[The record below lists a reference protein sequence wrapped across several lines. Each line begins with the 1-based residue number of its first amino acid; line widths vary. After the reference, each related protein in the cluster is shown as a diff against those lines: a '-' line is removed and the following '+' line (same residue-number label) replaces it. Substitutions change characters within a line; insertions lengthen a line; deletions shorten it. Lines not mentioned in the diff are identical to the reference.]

1 MLVNII
7 KAVILGIVEGITEFL
22 PISSTGHLILTER
35 FIRFEGPLAETFA
48 IFVQLGAIL
57 AVVWLYRQ
65 PLVQLVKDLPSQ
77 ARAQRLALNLIIAF
91 IPAGAIGALIHK
103 QIKAYLFN
111 PPVIAGAL
119 ILGGLVIWW
128 IERRHV
134 PTARQAH
141 RTGPELD
148 FGELSRA
155 VEGSPK
161 SAPPNTHQLQ
171 EISPKQAAAIGVA
184 QIFSLVPGV
193 SRSAATILGG
203 MISGL
208 DRRVATEFSFWL
220 AIPTLVLATIF
231 DLATSFDLL
240 QSGDLLILLVG
251 AIVSFFVAL
260 VVIRALLRYVQTNT
274 FEPFAYYR
282 IALGL
287 IVLAV
292 AFL

>member
-1 MLVNII
+1 VFIDLI

-65 PLVQLVKDLPSQ
+65 PLIQLVKDLPSPS
-77 ARAQRLALNLIIAF
+77 RAQRLALNLIIAF
-91 IPAGAIGALIHK
+91 IPAAAIGVLIHK

-111 PPVIAGAL
+111 PPVIAAAL
-119 ILGGLVIWW
+119 IVGGLVIWW

-134 PTARQAH
+134 PTA
-141 RTGPELD
+141 
-148 FGELSRA
+148 
-155 VEGSPK
+155 
-161 SAPPNTHQLQ
+161 PPDTHQLQ
-171 EISPKQAAAIGVA
+171 EISPKQAAAIGLA
-184 QIFSLVPGV
+184 QIVSLVPGV

-220 AIPTLVLATIF
+220 AIPTLVLATLF
-231 DLATSFDLL
+231 DLATSLDLL

-260 VVIRALLRYVQTNT
+260 IVIRALLRYVQTNT

>member
-1 MLVNII
+1 MLVNLV
-7 KAVILGIVEGITEFL
+7 KAIILGIVEGITEFL
-22 PISSTGHLILTER
+22 PVSSTGHLVLTER

-65 PLVQLVKDLPSQ
+65 PLIQLVKDLPTQ

-91 IPAGAIGALIHK
+91 VPAAFIGVLIHK

-111 PPVIAGAL
+111 PPIIAGAL
-119 ILGGLVIWW
+119 ILGGLLMWW
-128 IERRHV
+128 IERRRV
-134 PTARQAH
+134 PT
-141 RTGPELD
+141 T
-148 FGELSRA
+148 
-155 VEGSPK
+155 
-161 SAPPNTHQLQ
+161 PPDTHQLQ
-171 EISPKQAAAIGVA
+171 EINVKQAAAIGVA

-208 DRRVATEFSFWL
+208 DRAVATEFSFWL
-220 AIPTLVLATIF
+220 AIPTLVLAT
-231 DLATSFDLL
+231 LFDLL
-240 QSGDLLILLVG
+240 TSLDLLQRGDLLILLVG
-251 AIVSFFVAL
+251 ALVSFFVAL

-274 FEPFAYYR
+274 FVPFAYYR
-282 IALGL
+282 IVLGL

-292 AFL
+292 TFF

>member
-1 MLVNII
+1 MLVDII

-65 PLVQLVKDLPSQ
+65 PLVQLVQDLPSQ
-77 ARAQRLALNLIIAF
+77 PRAQRLALNLIIAF
-91 IPAGAIGALIHK
+91 IPAGAIGVLIHK

-111 PPVIAGAL
+111 PPVIAAAL
-119 ILGGLVIWW
+119 ILGGLAIWW

-134 PTARQAH
+134 PTAR
-141 RTGPELD
+141 
-148 FGELSRA
+148 LS
-155 VEGSPK
+155 SPK
-161 SAPPNTHQLQ
+161 SAPPDTHQLQ
-171 EISPKQAAAIGVA
+171 EISPKQAAAIGLA
-184 QIFSLVPGV
+184 QILSLVPGV

-220 AIPTLVLATIF
+220 AIPTLVLATLF
-231 DLATSFDLL
+231 DLATSLDLL

-282 IALGL
+282 IVLGL